1 MNRRRFLKGAAA
13 LPLLT
18 RMRLSM
24 LAPAWA
30 EGTAARQAPSRVRPG
45 DPAWPSAA
53 SWDRLNRE
61 VGGRLIKVQSPVG
74 RLPGRTAQHI
84 L

>member
-1 MNRRRFLKGAAA
+1 MHRRRFLKGAAA
-13 LPLLT
+13 LPWLPSL
-18 RMRLSM
+18 RSLM

-61 VGGRLIKVQSPVG
+61 VGGRLITVQSPLGVC
-74 RLPGRTAQHI
+74 
-84 L
+84 